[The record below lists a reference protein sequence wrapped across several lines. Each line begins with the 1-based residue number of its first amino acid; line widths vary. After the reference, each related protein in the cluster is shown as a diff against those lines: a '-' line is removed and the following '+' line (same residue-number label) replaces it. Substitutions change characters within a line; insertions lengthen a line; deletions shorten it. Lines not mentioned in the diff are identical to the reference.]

1 MRDADSSQTAQCALS
16 SFVSDDG
23 PPALATV
30 CERPNSGAFRCAR
43 CSAQRYCPLRVAGA
57 GIVRLGPPSLNPAL
71 GEGFIPCTTES
82 DAREGKRP
90 SCSEPVEGRRTDG
103 DDVGVCAQTQ
113 WATSWFRDCQLR
125 GMFTV

>member
-1 MRDADSSQTAQCALS
+1 MRDADSSQTAQCALP

-43 CSAQRYCPLRVAGA
+43 CSAQSYCSLRVACA

-71 GEGFIPCTTES
+71 GEGFIPTES

-113 WATSWFRDCQLR
+113 WATSWLRDCQLR